1 MLCLGRV
8 CGSESCG
15 GEGGPRRPERGWER
29 SLGEAM
35 VTGEQNLWTT
45 TRTGTGLGNLEG
57 RARQQQEGISK
68 EAYSSNKKHPSL

>member
-1 MLCLGRV
+1 MGAFVGR
-8 CGSESCG
+8 
-15 GEGGPRRPERGWER
+15 
-29 SLGEAM
+29 EAM

-57 RARQQQEGISK
+57 RARQQQEGIYK